1 MPEGHT
7 IHRAAR
13 DQRPHL
19 RGKVLAVSS
28 PQGRF
33 ALGAERI
40 DGVRCK
46 DVEAFGKHLLYPFT
60 GDRHLHV
67 HLGMFGK
74 IRARTGAAGEPV
86 GLVRVRLE
94 APGPYTV
101 DINGPTAC
109 EVLDGEARARLL
121 ARLGPDPL
129 RADAEPERAWERIR
143 RSRTTLGQLLMD
155 QSVVA
160 GIGNIYRAEL
170 LWRAR
175 LHPRLPG
182 RELEREAW
190 EALWADTVRWLEV
203 GVETGMIVT
212 VEGHRPNSRR
222 DRSRFNIYKKP
233 ACPRCGTPTTTF
245 TLATRKV
252 YCCERCAP
260 PPGDR

>member
-7 IHRAAR
+7 LHRAAR

-19 RGKVLAVSS
+19 KGKVLAVSS

-33 ALGAERI
+33 ALEAERI
-40 DGVRCK
+40 DGGRCE

-60 GDRHLHV
+60 GGRHLHV
-67 HLGMFGK
+67 HLGMYGR
-74 IRARTGAAGEPV
+74 IRTQEGAPGEPQ
-86 GLVRVRLE
+86 GAVRVRLE
-94 APGPYTV
+94 APGYTV

-109 EVLDGEARARLL
+109 EVLDGEGRARLL

-129 RADAEPERAWERIR
+129 RADAEPERAWERIS
-143 RSRTTLGQLLMD
+143 RSRTALGQMLMD

-182 RELEREAW
+182 RELERPAW
-190 EALWADTVRWLEV
+190 EALWADTRRWLEV
-203 GVETGMIVT
+203 GVETGLIVT

-222 DRSRFNIYKKP
+222 DRSRFNIYKKA

-245 TLATRKV
+245 ELAMRKV

-260 PPGDR
+260 PPPGGG

>member
-19 RGKVLAVSS
+19 KGKVLSVSS

-33 ALGAERI
+33 AEGAEGI
-40 DGVRCK
+40 DGARCR
-46 DVEAFGKHLLYPFT
+46 DVEAWGKHLLYPFT
-60 GDRHLHV
+60 GGRHLHV
-67 HLGMFGK
+67 HLGLYG
-74 IRARTGAAGEPV
+74 RVRTHEGGAPEPQ
-86 GLVRVRLE
+86 GAVRVRLE
-94 APGPYTV
+94 APGYTV

-129 RADAEPERAWERIR
+129 RADAEPERAWERIS
-143 RSRTTLGQLLMD
+143 RSRTALGQMLMD

-182 RELEREAW
+182 RELERPAW
-190 EALWADTVRWLEV
+190 EALWAETVRWLRV
-203 GVETGMIVT
+203 GVETGLIVT

-233 ACPRCGTPTTTF
+233 SCPRCGTPTNTF
-245 TLATRKV
+245 TLAARKV
-252 YCCERCAP
+252 YCCEHCAP
-260 PPGDR
+260 PPPA

>member
-19 RGKVLAVSS
+19 RGKVLQVSS

-40 DGVRCK
+40 DGARCK
-46 DVEAFGKHLLYPFT
+46 DVEAYGKHLLYPFT
-60 GDRHLHV
+60 QDRHLHV
-67 HLGMFGK
+67 HLGMYGK
-74 IRARTGAAGEPV
+74 VRARKGAAGEPV

-109 EVLDGEARARLL
+109 EVLDGEERARLL

-129 RADAEPERAWERIR
+129 RADAEPERAWERIHK
-143 RSRTTLGQLLMD
+143 SRTALGQLLMD

-182 RELEREAW
+182 RELERSAW
-190 EALWADTVRWLEV
+190 EALWAETKHWLEV
-203 GVETGMIVT
+203 GVDTGMIIT
-212 VEGHRPNSRR
+212 VEGAHPRGYR

-233 ACPRCGTPTTTF
+233 KCPRCGTAVTTF
-245 TLATRKV
+245 TLAGRKV
-252 YCCERCAP
+252 YCCDDCAP
-260 PPGDR
+260 PPPG

>member
-1 MPEGHT
+1 M
-7 IHRAAR
+7 
-13 DQRPHL
+13 
-19 RGKVLAVSS
+19 
-28 PQGRF
+28 
-33 ALGAERI
+33 
-40 DGVRCK
+40 
-46 DVEAFGKHLLYPFT
+46 
-60 GDRHLHV
+60 
-67 HLGMFGK
+67 
-74 IRARTGAAGEPV
+74 
-86 GLVRVRLE
+86 RLE
-94 APGPYTV
+94 AGGTGREGYTV

-109 EVLDGEARARLL
+109 EVLDAEGRARLL

-129 RADAEPERAWERIR
+129 RADADPERAWERIA
-143 RSRTTLGQLLMD
+143 RSRTALGQMLMD

-212 VEGHRPNSRR
+212 VENHRPNSRR
-222 DRSRFNIYKKP
+222 DRGRFNIYKKP
-233 ACPRCGTPTTTF
+233 ACPRCGTATTTF
-245 TLATRKV
+245 DLATRKV

-260 PPGDR
+260 PPGD